1 MTTTSPP
8 PTLSSS
14 SSSSYSS
21 AASDGPCAPLP
32 DLWNSNA
39 SSSKHFPITTNSKGI
54 FLPPLNLPS
63 NSTSPTV
70 SGATTPTGSYL
81 RSSATPTP
89 TATLFGGKES
99 SIWSNPNP
107 NPAPASSHPHPVRP
121 ASGGKHPVGRNPPLR
136 AAHTTPGTPLDD
148 HHHHGSGGGGGAGA
162 GFFPAPIGS
171 VTTTTPSAQGHF
183 PHHGL
188 GFNIPETAQTSYF
201 ASNRLSY
208 PPAAAA
214 DWQQQQQH
222 HLPPQ
227 PQPPVA
233 GGPPQ
238 LPLHQ
243 PQPQHQPQ
251 QRGTPLTEENLY
263 FATTTTTPPLIP
275 PQPQVR
281 KEAVDV
287 NLAINAVHQ
296 LNLNAPAASPI
307 GSPRPMDGHG
317 GTTPTTTTLPSRES
331 PKSAVSS
338 PSSTT
343 TSKGGGNGKKK
354 TTTNTDLYK
363 TELCASFMSSGG
375 HCPYGEKCQFAHG
388 EKELKF
394 IDRPPK
400 WRSKPCQNWVK
411 NGSCSYNARCCFR
424 HD

>member
-8 PTLSSS
+8 PALSSS

-21 AASDGPCAPLP
+21 DGPYAPLP
-32 DLWNSNA
+32 DLWNSNGA
-39 SSSKHFPITTNSKGI
+39 AAANSAATSSKHFPISTNSKGI

-70 SGATTPTGSYL
+70 SGTTTPTGSYL
-81 RSSATPTP
+81 RSSTTPTP
-89 TATLFGGKES
+89 TTTLFGGKES

-107 NPAPASSHPHPVRP
+107 ARPSSSKPT
-121 ASGGKHPVGRNPPLR
+121 AGRNPHLR
-136 AAHTTPGTPLDD
+136 TAHTTPGTPLDD
-148 HHHHGSGGGGGAGA
+148 

-171 VTTTTPSAQGHF
+171 ATSSHF
-183 PHHGL
+183 PAAAHHGL
-188 GFNIPETAQTSYF
+188 GFNIPEAGPPSAGAQNSYF
-201 ASNRLSY
+201 ANRVSY
-208 PPAAAA
+208 PPSA
-214 DWQQQQQH
+214 DWQGQVA
-222 HLPPQ
+222 PPM
-227 PQPPVA
+227 P
-233 GGPPQ
+233 GPQ
-238 LPLHQ
+238 LPAAGVQ
-243 PQPQHQPQ
+243 QPQ
-251 QRGTPLTEENLY
+251 QQPPPPPPPQQQRGPPLTEENLY
-263 FATTTTTPPLIP
+263 FATATTTPPLIP
-275 PQPQVR
+275 QQQLR
-281 KEAVDV
+281 KEPVDV
-287 NLAINAVHQ
+287 NLAVNAVHQ
-296 LNLNAPAASPI
+296 LNLNPPVSSPI
-307 GSPRPMDGHG
+307 GSPRPVDPHG
-317 GTTPTTTTLPSRES
+317 GVPVTSGTPTPTTIPSRES
-331 PKSAVSS
+331 PKSSVSS

-343 TSKGGGNGKKK
+343 TSKGPSNGKKK

>member
-14 SSSSYSS
+14 SSSYSS
-21 AASDGPCAPLP
+21 AASDGPYAPLP

-107 NPAPASSHPHPVRP
+107 NPGPPNTGGPAPGPRP
-121 ASGGKHPVGRNPPLR
+121 ASGGMGRNPAAPLR
-136 AAHTTPGTPLDD
+136 GAHTTPGTPLD
-148 HHHHGSGGGGGAGA
+148 HHHHHHHSHHTHQLHGGNNVAAG

-171 VTTTTPSAQGHF
+171 AAATPGQQ
-183 PHHGL
+183 HHGL
-188 GFNIPETAQTSYF
+188 GFNIPEAAPTTSYF
-201 ASNRLSY
+201 ANAASSTRLSY
-208 PPAAAA
+208 PPAA
-214 DWQQQQQH
+214 DW
-222 HLPPQ
+222 PQ
-227 PQPPVA
+227 PHHQV
-233 GGPPQ
+233 
-238 LPLHQ
+238 PLHQ
-243 PQPQHQPQ
+243 PQPHAPPPPHQ

-263 FATTTTTPPLIP
+263 FATTTTTTTTPPLAPVPP
-275 PQPQVR
+275 PQMR
-281 KEAVDV
+281 KDAVDV
-287 NLAINAVHQ
+287 NLAINAVQQ
-296 LNLNAPAASPI
+296 LNLHAPAASPI
-307 GSPRPMDGHG
+307 GSPRPMEG

-343 TSKGGGNGKKK
+343 TSKGTGNGKKK

-388 EKELKF
+388 EKELKV